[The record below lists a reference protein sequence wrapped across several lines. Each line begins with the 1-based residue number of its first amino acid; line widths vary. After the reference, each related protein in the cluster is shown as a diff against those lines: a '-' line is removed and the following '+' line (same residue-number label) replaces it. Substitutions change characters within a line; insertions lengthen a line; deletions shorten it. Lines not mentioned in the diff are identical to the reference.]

1 MDRLLLIRHALTA
14 QTRRAA
20 FPATS
25 GAAPAEPCEG
35 LDWAGL
41 EQAAAL
47 RAHLPEPGR
56 VWSSH
61 ARRTR
66 ETARAAG
73 FWPEPDSDLA
83 ECDFGL
89 WAGLTPDEVH
99 GRDPEALAAWYADPG
114 LAVYAGEPLAE
125 VRARARRVMERAAA
139 LGGVTVAVTH
149 GGFVKAALVEAL
161 GLPDTAVW
169 RLDAAPGSVTE
180 LHPGHGTWRLVR
192 LNWTPSLLRPVKA
205 AEPAGETK

>member
-1 MDRLLLIRHALTA
+1 MDRLLLIRHGLTE

-25 GAAPAEPCEG
+25 GSAPVESCEG

-41 EQAAAL
+41 EQATAL
-47 RAHLPEPGR
+47 RSHLPGVDR

-61 ARRTR
+61 ARRSR
-66 ETARAAG
+66 ETARGMG

-83 ECDFGL
+83 ECDFGR
-89 WAGLTPDEVH
+89 WAGLTPDQVH
-99 GRDPEALAAWYADPG
+99 EREPEALAAWYADPG
-114 LAVYAGEPLAE
+114 LAAYAGEPLAE

-149 GGFVKAALVEAL
+149 GGLVKAALLEAL
-161 GLPDTAVW
+161 GLPDAAVW

-180 LHPGHGTWRLVR
+180 LHPGSGTWRLVR
-192 LNWTPSLLRPVKA
+192 LNWTPSLLRPVAVVKA
-205 AEPAGETK
+205 